1 MKKPLFIFIFGILLV
16 TTFSFISAEDWGY
29 NYLEGDLNTAQAINY
44 SQLNVNNSQFLRGYS
59 PLTLGSWLESSF
71 GWIDNSVNDLENYF
85 TKTEILNFDYYNST
99 DFDINDYY
107 LKSNPFGFYNS
118 TTLDLSN
125 YVPYTG
131 ATKNLDLGVNNI
143 TSQNGFFNFIGSLA
157 NKITKIFTENI
168 DVSGKINLT
177 NGSYSNEIYTD
188 ENGTLVFYFK

>member
-85 TKTEILNFDYYNST
+85 TKTQSDDRYINVDGDSMEGNLSINGNVTAKTSFFDY
-99 DFDINDYY
+99 
-107 LKSNPFGFYNS
+107 
-118 TTLDLSN
+118 
-125 YVPYTG
+125 
-131 ATKNLDLGVNNI
+131 
-143 TSQNGFFNFIGSLA
+143 IGSLI
-157 NKITKIFTENI
+157 NKTAFLPIKKI
-168 DVSGKINLT
+168 
-177 NGSYSNEIYTD
+177 
-188 ENGTLVFYFK
+188 